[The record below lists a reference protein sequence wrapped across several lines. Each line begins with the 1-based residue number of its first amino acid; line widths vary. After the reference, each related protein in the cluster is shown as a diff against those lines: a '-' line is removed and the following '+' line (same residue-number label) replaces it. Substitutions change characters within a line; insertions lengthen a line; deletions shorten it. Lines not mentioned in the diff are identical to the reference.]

1 MDDLRRNL
9 ADNVRRL
16 REAHKM
22 SQQRM
27 ADLSGLPRPT
37 WASLESGA
45 ANPTL
50 NVLSKAAQA
59 LQVSIEELVGTPRNE
74 IVQVLDLVPWPAIR
88 CPAHRPLF
96 PDTDQLVAKHTTEIP
111 TDFLCVSGFR

>member
-1 MDDLRRNL
+1 MVDLRRNL

-16 REAHKM
+16 REAHRM

-50 NVLSKAAQA
+50 TIAALA
-59 LQVSIEELVGTPRNE
+59 LRAVDP
-74 IVQVLDLVPWPAIR
+74 IR
-88 CPAHRPLF
+88 RAA
-96 PDTDQLVAKHTTEIP
+96 TD
-111 TDFLCVSGFR
+111 